1 MPEEWL
7 ESDDE
12 ESTDLKLP
20 PEGQTGE
27 AGGQVAG
34 GLSAGAWGSRWPDS
48 RACRSP
54 ADMCCMWRPGDRRW
68 VG

>member
-12 ESTDLKLP
+12 ESTDWESP
-20 PEGQTGE
+20 ADGQSGE

-34 GLSAGAWGSRWPDS
+34 GLVAGAAGVLMAAQQGLLWSR
-48 RACRSP
+48 
-54 ADMCCMWRPGDRRW
+54 
-68 VG
+68 